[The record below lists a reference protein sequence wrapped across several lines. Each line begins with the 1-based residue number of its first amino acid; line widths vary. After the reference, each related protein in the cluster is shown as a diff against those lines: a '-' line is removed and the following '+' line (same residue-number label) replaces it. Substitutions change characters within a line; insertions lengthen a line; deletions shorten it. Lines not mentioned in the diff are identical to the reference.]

1 MLDEAVNY
9 IIDKNISLDIFT
21 NELVQKCYEK
31 REKKMIEKLF
41 HSLKNISLSKDPS
54 QAQKLIEQ
62 VINFLSNL
70 NAHTDLIQLYELMNE
85 YLKAGLEALKLTK
98 IEKNVDVRKDLFKCA
113 GNNFEKYIHN
123 LSNKDYM
130 PSIQIENNYP
140 NSNIYNLIIL
150 LYYYIITIKVLNN
163 NLLVDLNGLIHLR
176 KTILLQ
182 IEVLDIIPEIPYSLL
197 KNDTEQ
203 RLLIVQEIIQKNDE
217 LAIKIINEYEINV
230 QQVFFN
236 ATIHLMKNKLFDE
249 HQKLLDIMVKW
260 DRLKLFDKFKVNYIN
275 LVR

>member
-1 MLDEAVNY
+1 
-9 IIDKNISLDIFT
+9 
-21 NELVQKCYEK
+21 
-31 REKKMIEKLF
+31 
-41 HSLKNISLSKDPS
+41 
-54 QAQKLIEQ
+54 
-62 VINFLSNL
+62 
-70 NAHTDLIQLYELMNE
+70 
-85 YLKAGLEALKLTK
+85 
-98 IEKNVDVRKDLFKCA
+98 
-113 GNNFEKYIHN
+113 
-123 LSNKDYM
+123 M